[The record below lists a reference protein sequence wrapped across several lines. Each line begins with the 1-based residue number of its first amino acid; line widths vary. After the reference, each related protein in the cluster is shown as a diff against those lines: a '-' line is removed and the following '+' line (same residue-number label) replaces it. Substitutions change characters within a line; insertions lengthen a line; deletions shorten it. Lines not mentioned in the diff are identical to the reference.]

1 MAGVVFYGS
10 GSVWIPGRGFVRFN
24 DGKYETDK
32 ADEIAVLAKSYK
44 HNHIVDANKM
54 VDHIAD
60 VGKMVD
66 EKPKRG
72 RKYEPRADD

>member
-10 GSVWIPGRGFVRFN
+10 GACWVPGRGFVRFKG
-24 DGKYETDK
+24 GKYETDK

-44 HNHIVDANKM
+44 HDHFADAS
-54 VDHIAD
+54 
-60 VGKMVD
+60 KMVD

-72 RKYEPRADD
+72 KKYEPRSDD